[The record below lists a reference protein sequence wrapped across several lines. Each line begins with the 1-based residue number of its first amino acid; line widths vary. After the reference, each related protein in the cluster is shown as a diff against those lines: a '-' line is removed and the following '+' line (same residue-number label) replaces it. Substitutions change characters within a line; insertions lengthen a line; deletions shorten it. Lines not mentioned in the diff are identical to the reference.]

1 MPHRQENK
9 CVCFR
14 WASVVVIDSVNIHL
28 FRSRINM
35 QYNTHHYYTNYQ
47 SNRYTMRNFNTSK
60 WVNCRK
66 KKNIVYYT
74 VCFQFLTNSQ
84 NKKKMVI
91 RTSQLVINKFV
102 TSPNCWSYI
111 RYTDMYDVRG
121 SVKAKTIDSIDE
133 QCIVSK
139 CTFNAHWQDMHS
151 EIAVVCCRLIIST
164 E

>member
-1 MPHRQENK
+1 MCALDGHLLWSSI
-9 CVCFR
+9 VLTYTF
-14 WASVVVIDSVNIHL
+14 SVVALICNTTHTIITLIISQIDTRWETLIRVNGW
-28 FRSRINM
+28 
-35 QYNTHHYYTNYQ
+35 TAE
-47 SNRYTMRNFNTSK
+47 
-60 WVNCRK
+60 RK
-66 KKNIVYYT
+66 KILFIIRFAFSFWRT
-74 VCFQFLTNSQ
+74 V
-84 NKKKMVI
+84 KIRKKMVI

>member
-35 QYNTHHYYTNYQ
+35 QYKTHHYYTNYQ

-84 NKKKMVI
+84 NKQK
-91 RTSQLVINKFV
+91 NGY
-102 TSPNCWSYI
+102 SYFTT
-111 RYTDMYDVRG
+111 RH
-121 SVKAKTIDSIDE
+121 
-133 QCIVSK
+133 Q
-139 CTFNAHWQDMHS
+139 
-151 EIAVVCCRLIIST
+151 
-164 E
+164 